1 MPPLL
6 PLTITLYLTLIPL
19 SFPFIHTIDNS
30 FDNINTFQTKPTIL
44 NKTHFSCD
52 NNTLIFPITS
62 LNDDYCDC
70 TDGSDETTTNACS
83 NGKFQCKNTNYYPK
97 IISTSK
103 LNDGYCDCCDGSD
116 EFMNP
121 HSNCSNYC
129 VVKSQK
135 EFSSIE
141 SDFLTLKQVVNAY
154 KPEESEKYFE
164 YHINFINT
172 YITKLNQQITL
183 YKQRHL
189 LSSYIRYVELRLT
202 EESYNDDNYQDK
214 SGIKLGELKNT
225 FTYVNG
231 LIKENDM
238 YLKENANEIEMYLKF
253 GLFKEINEECLELEY
268 NDYKCDLCSM
278 KLNCRVKE
286 NKNKKMK
293 TNRFGTFTKFK
304 NNIAYFENG
313 GKCKNYNIN
322 LEASIEFECGVNE
335 SFKLIEKENKCFYK
349 FKYYTRLACNN
360 YKINDLY
367 NKVNT
372 ILLNSKNT
380 IDD

>member
-1 MPPLL
+1 MPNLIT
-6 PLTITLYLTLIPL
+6 LTITLYLSLIKRSL
-19 SFPFIHTIDNS
+19 TFIHITNNS
-30 FDNINTFQTKPTIL
+30 FDNINTFQIKPTIL

-52 NNTLIFPITS
+52 NNTSIFPLTS

-70 TDGSDETTTNACS
+70 KDGSDESTTNACD
-83 NGKFQCKNTNYYPK
+83 NGKFQCKNSNYYPK
-97 IISTSK
+97 VISTSK
-103 LNDGYCDCCDGSD
+103 LNDGFCDCCDGSD

-121 HSNCSNYC
+121 NSNCSNYC
-129 VVKSQK
+129 VGKSQK
-135 EFSSIE
+135 EFSLIE

-154 KPEESEKYFE
+154 KPEESQKYFE
-164 YHINFINT
+164 YHLTFINN
-172 YITKLNQQITL
+172 YIAKLDEQITL

-231 LIKENDM
+231 LIKENEM
-238 YLKENANEIEMYLKF
+238 YLKDNESEIATYLKF
-253 GLFKEINEECLELEY
+253 GLFKEISEDCLELEY
-268 NDYKCDLCSM
+268 DDYKCDLCSM
-278 KLNCRVKE
+278 KFNCRVKE
-286 NKNKKMK
+286 NKKKKMK
-293 TNRFGTFTKFK
+293 TNRFGTFSKFIGK
-304 NNIAYFENG
+304 VAYFENG
-313 GKCKNYNIN
+313 AKCKNYNIN

-335 SFKLIEKENKCFYK
+335 MLKLIEKENKCFYR

-360 YKINDLY
+360 YKINELY

-372 ILLNSKNT
+372 ILLNSKHAL
-380 IDD
+380 D